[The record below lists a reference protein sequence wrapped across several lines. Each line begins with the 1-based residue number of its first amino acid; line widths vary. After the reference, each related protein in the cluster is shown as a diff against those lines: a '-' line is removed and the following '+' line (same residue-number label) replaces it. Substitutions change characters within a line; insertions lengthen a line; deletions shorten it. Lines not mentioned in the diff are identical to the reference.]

1 MAVRQT
7 CNCGGRARRHRGP
20 IVPLF
25 LAKPAASRLRRAT
38 GPPQTVHPALVN
50 QMHRFAARRLA
61 WNLGLADDRLTKN
74 FELTRGVLPQ
84 LITRAVVA
92 SDDEILPRLEVE
104 AERSI
109 MPGRRPRLLPGR

>member
-1 MAVRQT
+1 MAVLQT

-25 LAKPAASRLRRAT
+25 L
-38 GPPQTVHPALVN
+38 
-50 QMHRFAARRLA
+50 
-61 WNLGLADDRLTKN
+61 GLADDRLTKN
-74 FELTRGVLPQ
+74 FEVTRGVLLQ

-92 SDDEILPRLEVE
+92 SDEILPRLEVE

-109 MPGRRPRLLPGR
+109 MPGAGRGYYPGLRCSGRGSSRVA